1 MSSDLVVFVLKLA
14 GLLAAVA
21 VVVAVLGRFTGPRYP
36 RGALPYFWRGYLLS
50 KGEAAFYHALRQ
62 AVPPDLTIAPKVRV
76 SDVIGCDAAA
86 WKRGF
91 GGRISQKHV
100 DFVLVDARTTAFM
113 LVVELDDKT
122 HGRRDRRDRDDFV
135 DRALAAAGIPVLRVP
150 AAARYD
156 AGALRV
162 MLAERLPASPD

>member
-1 MSSDLVVFVLKLA
+1 MSSDLVVFVLMLA
-14 GLLAAVA
+14 GLLAAIA
-21 VVVAVLGRFTGPRYP
+21 VVAAILKRFAGPRYP
-36 RGALPYFWRGYLLS
+36 QGALPYFSRGYLLS
-50 KGEAAFYHALRQ
+50 KGEVAFYHALRQ
-62 AVPPDLTIAPKVRV
+62 AVPPGLTIAPKVRV

-100 DFVLVDARTTAFM
+100 DFVLVDARTTAFV

-122 HGRRDRRDRDDFV
+122 HGRRGRRDRDDFV
-135 DRALAAAGIPVLRVP
+135 DRALAAAGLKVLRVA

-156 AGALRV
+156 AAELRS
-162 MLAERLPASPD
+162 RLNEQVTRPD

>member
-1 MSSDLVVFVLKLA
+1 MSSDLVVFVLMLG

-21 VVVAVLGRFTGPRYP
+21 VLVAILKRFTGPRYP
-36 RGALPYFWRGYLLS
+36 QGALPYFSRGYLLS

-62 AVPPDLTIAPKVRV
+62 AVPPGLTIAPKVRV

-100 DFVLVDARTTAFM
+100 DFVLVDARTTALVM
-113 LVVELDDKT
+113 VVELDDKT

-150 AAARYD
+150 AAAGYD
-156 AGALRV
+156 ADELRAQLDEALQ
-162 MLAERLPASPD
+162 

>member
-1 MSSDLVVFVLKLA
+1 MSSPELVFFVVLL
-14 GLLAAVA
+14 LVLAAV
-21 VVVAVLGRFTGPRYP
+21 VAWLRRRFAGPRYP
-36 RGALPYFWRGYLLS
+36 TGALPYFSRGYLLS
-50 KGEAAFYHALRQ
+50 KGEAAFFHALRQ
-62 AVPPDLTIAPKVRV
+62 AVPPGLMIAPKVRV

-100 DFVLVDARTTAFM
+100 DFVLVDARTTAFV
-113 LVVELDDKT
+113 LVVELDDKS
-122 HGRRDRRDRDDFV
+122 HRHRDRRGRDDFV

-156 AGALRV
+156 PVNLRTQLV
-162 MLAERLPASPD
+162 PLMESVSK

>member
-1 MSSDLVVFVLKLA
+1 MPSSDLVVFVLMLA
-14 GLLAAVA
+14 GLLAAV
-21 VVVAVLGRFTGPRYP
+21 VAVAALLRRFTGPRYP
-36 RGALPYFWRGYLLS
+36 QGALPYFSRGYLLS

-62 AVPPDLTIAPKVRV
+62 AVPPGLAIAPKVRV

-100 DFVLVDARTTAFM
+100 DFVLIDARTTAFA

-135 DRALAAAGIPVLRVP
+135 DRALAAAGICVLRVP

-156 AGALRV
+156 AAELRTLLHEKV
-162 MLAERLPASPD
+162 TRSD